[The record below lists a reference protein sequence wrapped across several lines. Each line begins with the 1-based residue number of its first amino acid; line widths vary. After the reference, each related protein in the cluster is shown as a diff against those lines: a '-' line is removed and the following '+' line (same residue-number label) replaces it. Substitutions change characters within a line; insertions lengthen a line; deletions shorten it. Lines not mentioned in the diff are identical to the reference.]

1 MSATIFA
8 CDDTHGT
15 CLSSSFPEGRRCN
28 TILY

>member
-15 CLSSSFPEGRRCN
+15 CLSSSFPEGEV
-28 TILY
+28 